1 MITWIPKELCQKN
14 KELVDKA
21 GKRWVVIEAYTIELD
36 GRDIHSEWR
45 VGGLT

>member
-21 GKRWVVIEAYTIELD
+21 GKQWVVIAAYTIDLD